1 MIPKKIFIIPYRNRE
16 QHKALFTVFMKHIM
30 EDEEGSYKFLFIHQT
45 DTRPFNRGAMKN
57 IGFIYVKNTY
67 PNHYKNITLIFHDI
81 DLMPYKKG
89 IFDYDT
95 THGTIKHYYGYVFTL
110 GGMFSVKGSD
120 FERINGFPNYWSW
133 GFEDNLI
140 LVRWN
145 RSGGKVDRSQ
155 FLPIQHPNVLAS
167 YHSYNKVTSKT
178 NENKFITF
186 DKHDEKNIIGISTI
200 RNLNYN
206 VENIEKDIHMVNVK
220 HFDCE
225 YAPYKDTKNEHLSD
239 VMKRF
244 NNSNKEYI
252 KQQTLL
258 QQKQNNLQRG
268 RIQSPQQKRT
278 PTQSNPFGK
287 NNFRHPIIGSNKK
300 SFVFKF

>member
-1 MIPKKIFIIPYRNRE
+1 
-16 QHKALFTVFMKHIM
+16 
-30 EDEEGSYKFLFIHQT
+30 
-45 DTRPFNRGAMKN
+45 
-57 IGFIYVKNTY
+57 
-67 PNHYKNITLIFHDI
+67 
-81 DLMPYKKG
+81 MPYKKG

-110 GGMFSVKGSD
+110 GGMFSIKGSD
-120 FERINGFPNYWSW
+120 IEKINGFPNYWSW

-145 RSGGKVDRSQ
+145 RNGGKVDRSQ

-178 NENKFITF
+178 NEHKFITF

-206 VENIEKDIHMVNVK
+206 VENVEKDIHMVNVK

-225 YAPYKDTKNEHLSD
+225 YDPYRDTKNEHLSD

-244 NNSNKEYI
+244 NNSNKDYI
-252 KQQTLL
+252 KQQSGL
-258 QQKQNNLQRG
+258 QQKQNNLQIG

-278 PTQSNPFGK
+278 LTQSAPFGK
-287 NNFRHPIIGSNKK
+287 NNFRHRTISSNKK
-300 SFVFKF
+300 PFVFKF